1 MGLMF
6 PFVMLN
12 MKIKNRQKKMLRQLP
27 EFLDLMCVS
36 VQAGLTFDAATRKIV
51 QRMHGPLI
59 DEFHR
64 TMDDMSMGVPRK
76 LAMKNMANRCDLPEL
91 TLFLTSIIQANRLGT
106 SISKTLAIQA
116 DNMRDRRRQAIKAL
130 AMKAPVKMLFPLV
143 FFIFPALFVVVLLPT
158 VLTLIKNF

>member
-1 MGLMF
+1 
-6 PFVMLN
+6 
-12 MKIKNRQKKMLRQLP
+12 
-27 EFLDLMCVS
+27 
-36 VQAGLTFDAATRKIV
+36 
-51 QRMHGPLI
+51 
-59 DEFHR
+59 
-64 TMDDMSMGVPRK
+64 MDDMRMGVPRK
-76 LAMKNMANRCDLPEL
+76 LAMKNMSNRCDLPEL